1 MYKIFLLVFGLCLF
15 GCGDNPQQ
23 EVAIIELVSKSDSLQ
38 SVIDSLQLEL
48 GSRMQEIDSL
58 ALKYKEQR
66 TLILFTRSKCLRYS
80 KIVGR
85 DHGQAVFIVNWIHR
99 AFEWVDE

>member
-1 MYKIFLLVFGLCLF
+1 MFRIYCITVILFLI
-15 GCGDNPQQ
+15 GCKDNPAQ
-23 EVAIIELVSKSDSLQ
+23 ETAIISLVSRADSLQ
-38 SVIDSLQLEL
+38 SVIDSLEQEL
-48 GSRMQEIDSL
+48 SMVVAGKDSL
-58 ALKYKEQR
+58 AEKYKEQR

-85 DHGQAVFIVNWIHR
+85 DHSQAVFIVNWIHR